1 MATASVYSF
10 ETQIASHGYDFYKET
25 SLNKVRDG
33 EKEKLSSKRT
43 TVPKNPTCM
52 LVPFV
57 QSMNT
62 SMDGKH
68 PDAFQEKF
76 LGMCI
81 TPS

>member
-10 ETQIASHGYDFYKET
+10 EAQIACHGYHFYQET
-25 SLNKVRDG
+25 SLKKARDG

-43 TVPKNPTCM
+43 TVPKKPTCM
-52 LVPFV
+52 RVPFV

-62 SMDGKH
+62 SMDGKQ